1 MILEKTVELTA
12 KQIIVL
18 VKFISIFCEKNSMKF
33 GIGQSIKRI
42 EDNNLVTGQGQFS
55 DDKLPGEGCHVA
67 FLRSPFAHADITDID
82 ISDAGA
88 ADGVILAATQAELDN
103 DKVGEI
109 KCMQYV

>member
-1 MILEKTVELTA
+1 
-12 KQIIVL
+12 
-18 VKFISIFCEKNSMKF
+18 MKF

-109 KCMQYV
+109 KCVCNM